1 MNLIRSRASMP
12 RNNHQEYNDVSINF
26 DMYENDNQNSIANI
40 SRINSGDI
48 QKVRGNQTTSNSFIN
63 PKKMTTEQKARSFMN
78 GNNNKKM

>member
-26 DMYENDNQNSIANI
+26 DMYENDNQNLIANI

-48 QKVRGNQTTSNSFIN
+48 
-63 PKKMTTEQKARSFMN
+63 
-78 GNNNKKM
+78 